1 MENKT
6 LTAVEWLIKKLTNR
20 QNGVFDG
27 LPHLSVDEMYE
38 QALALEKEQHDI
50 TSLDWFNEGERYAKR
65 DKREY
70 DDFEQ
75 YYTTKYG
82 KQ

>member
-1 MENKT
+1 MGNKT
-6 LTAVEWLIKKLTNR
+6 LTAVEQLIEAAK
-20 QNGVFDG
+20 G
-27 LPHLSVDEMYE
+27 LGKYKGMRSHFE

-65 DKREY
+65 EKREY
-70 DDFEQ
+70 DSFDD

>member
-6 LTAVEWLIKKLTNR
+6 LTAVEWLMQEL
-20 QNGVFDG
+20 DG
-27 LPHLSVDEMYE
+27 LNRTQVEWHNAIE
-38 QALALEKEQHDI
+38 QALALEREQIIEAATHFSVKMSYIDAP
-50 TSLDWFNEGERYAKR
+50 SPAEL
-65 DKREY
+65 
-70 DDFEQ
+70 